1 MERPTNDVRVHG
13 YLLYNVLAVG
23 GHSSPA
29 LPVFLVGVPN

>member
-13 YLLYNVLAVG
+13 YLLNVLAVG

-29 LPVFLVGVPN
+29 LPVFLVGVS